1 MSDLI
6 PLYHLLAN
14 AIIAI
19 AIMIYIVTER
29 SNKDRLRYVII
40 IAGFLAILF
49 IIKDILISQ
58 FFIGAWLYFENAPM
72 IIPRWVVLVF
82 LLIALVSRL
91 YSPVFLA
98 IAFLLYFIII
108 WGFLLGAWKRVTGQ
122 VY

>member
-82 LLIALVSRL
+82 LLIALVS
-91 YSPVFLA
+91 
-98 IAFLLYFIII
+98 
-108 WGFLLGAWKRVTGQ
+108 
-122 VY
+122 